1 MKKILLLVAALSV
14 LSGCWFHAGPVGGGI
29 GKTNAPPSQTG

>member
-1 MKKILLLVAALSV
+1 MKKIVLLLLAMSA

-29 GKTNAPPSQTG
+29 GKTNEPPSYTG